1 MIKRFFSRLS
11 PGLLLPA
18 LLLCGGAA
26 AEQSRAEQSRTFG
39 DYTIHYSAFPSE
51 LLLPAVAKNYR
62 IKRSKN
68 RALINVSVLKKHLG
82 TTGLPVKAEVEA
94 TARNLSQQLR
104 GVEFKEIRV
113 ESAIYYLG
121 QVRVDN
127 EETLDIELNIT
138 PEGESAA
145 LSFTFRQQF
154 FTE

>member
-1 MIKRFFSRLS
+1 MRKRFAY
-11 PGLLLPA
+11 LLLPA
-18 LLLCGGAA
+18 LLSLSAVS
-26 AEQSRAEQSRTFG
+26 EAEQSRTFG
-39 DYTIHYSAFPSE
+39 DYTIHYSAFASD
-51 LLLPAVAKNYR
+51 LLTPAVARSYR
-62 IKRSKN
+62 VKRSKN

-82 TTGLPVKAEVEA
+82 TTGVPVKATVKA
-94 TARNLSQQLR
+94 SARNLNQQLR

-121 QVRVDN
+121 QVRVNN
-127 EETLDIELNIT
+127 EETLDFELNIM